1 MTDFKT
7 QDMNKTNSATPREYS
22 SIEIGALAE
31 VFGKS
36 PETIKR
42 WIAAND
48 DVLTSDKAKIAI
60 QSVAHLKSTAPAQS

>member
-1 MTDFKT
+1 
-7 QDMNKTNSATPREYS
+7 MNKTNSVTPTKKYS

-31 VFGKS
+31 TFGKS

-48 DVLTSDKAKIAI
+48 DMLTSERAKIAI
-60 QSVAHLKSTAPAQS
+60 KSVAHLKSDAPAKS

>member
-1 MTDFKT
+1 
-7 QDMNKTNSATPREYS
+7 MNKSNSATPTREYS

-31 VFGKS
+31 TFGRS

-48 DVLTSDKAKIAI
+48 DMLTSERAKTAI
-60 QSVAHLKSTAPAQS
+60 KSVAHLKSNAPAKS

>member
-1 MTDFKT
+1 
-7 QDMNKTNSATPREYS
+7 MNKANSATPALKKYS

-31 VFGKS
+31 IFEKS

-48 DVLTSDKAKIAI
+48 DILTSDRAKEAI
-60 QSVAHLKSTAPAQS
+60 QSVAHLKSNAPAKS